1 MTTEKLRMFG
11 DFVFIRR
18 KGLMLFV
25 VLLGLLFSTKD
36 GFAQIAEVKKLE
48 SSLPHIKDSLAYVD
62 VLNRIG
68 MLSHLQY
75 RDSCLYYAQ
84 KAEGIALRHQ
94 YDKGV
99 ADAFNCQGIYY
110 VAINNYL
117 SAKYFNNALQI
128 YKKIEDQQGIC
139 QVQMNVASL
148 ISVNKSGGNAQQYI
162 EEAYENS
169 KSLNKDSIRSILI
182 SKYLNIDTTLSKER
196 FKDLFGEGYAIAKK
210 YKDHRMRIF
219 YAATAGV
226 SLYEEGQKKAGLD
239 TLLNALKQADLMGY
253 ESVKVW
259 TYVALSDMMLDQGK
273 DQLGIN
279 YLTNGL
285 EASEEFGYAEYYR
298 TFAEKLYR
306 YYKLH
311 KQPEKA
317 YYYVSLLLA
326 KRDMIAKA
334 ADQSGFNYLN
344 FALRENENL
353 ELKSKADSRFRMITL
368 LGCLCALSVA
378 LLFFVYRSLREKR
391 AHAEAERKLHELT
404 LLQNAELQK
413 TNHFNTM
420 LISVIAHD
428 VRQPFSTVVMLS
440 SIFNEEVDLLG
451 EQEKLEIMK
460 ELNGTAQKSLSFM
473 DGLLEWIKSKKNGF
487 EYHPEKLMLKTV
499 IEEANTFFQMG
510 QEKKLIR
517 LEMNVPQHISVYA
530 HKQMLLF
537 ILRNMLNNATKFSP
551 VGGLITIAL
560 DSNDGEIVVSIT
572 DQGVGMSQEKIDH
585 LFTLATTDGEE
596 NQIQGAGLALSISYE
611 MATIMKARIEARST
625 LGKGTSFYLSLKKQ
639 EV

>member
-1 MTTEKLRMFG
+1 MMPDQSALIIRKRLMF
-11 DFVFIRR
+11 
-18 KGLMLFV
+18 FV
-25 VLLGLLFSTKD
+25 VLLTMLFGPTT
-36 GFAQIAEVKKLE
+36 GFSQIAEVRDLE
-48 SSLPHIKDSLAYVD
+48 SSLPKIKDSIRYVD

-94 YDKGV
+94 YDKGI
-99 ADAFNCQGIYY
+99 ADALNCQGIYY
-110 VAINNYL
+110 LAINNYL
-117 SAKYFNNALQI
+117 SAKYFNDALQI
-128 YKKIEDQQGIC
+128 YKKIDDQEGIC
-139 QVQMNVASL
+139 KVNMNVGSL

-162 EEAYENS
+162 QEAYENS
-169 KSLNKDSIRSILI
+169 KSLKKDSIRSILI
-182 SKYLNIDTTLSKER
+182 SKYLSIDTSLSSQR
-196 FKDLFGEGYAIAKK
+196 FKALFEEGDAIAKK
-210 YKDHRMRIF
+210 YKDHRMIIF
-219 YAATAGV
+219 YSATAGV
-226 SLYEEGQKKAGLD
+226 TLYKEGQKQAGLD

-259 TYVALSDMMLDQGK
+259 TYAALSDMMLDQGK

-285 EASEEFGYAEYYR
+285 EASEEFGYAEYYT
-298 TFAEKLYR
+298 TFAEKLYS

-311 KQPEKA
+311 GQPEKA

-326 KRDMIAKA
+326 KRDQIAKA
-334 ADQSGFNYLN
+334 ADKSGYNYLN
-344 FALRENENL
+344 FALRENENM
-353 ELKSKADSRFRMITL
+353 ELKSKADSRFRMVAL
-368 LGCLCALSVA
+368 LACLFALSIA
-378 LLFFVYRSLREKR
+378 LLFFVYRSLRVKR
-391 AHAEAERKLHELT
+391 EHAEAQRKLHELT
-404 LLQNAELQK
+404 LRQNIELQK

-440 SIFNEEVDLLG
+440 SIFNKEVDLLG
-451 EQEKLEIMK
+451 EEEKLEIMR

-487 EYHPEKLMLKTV
+487 EYHPEKLILKGL
-499 IEEANTFFQMG
+499 IHEANTFFQMG

-517 LEMNVPQHISVYA
+517 LELDVPEHIVVCA

-551 VGGLITIAL
+551 VGGVITVAVEQ
-560 DSNDGEIVVSIT
+560 NETEIVVSIN
-572 DQGVGMSQEKIDH
+572 DEGMGMSQKKIDH
-585 LFTLATTDGEE
+585 LFTLAAANGDE
-596 NQIQGAGLALSISYE
+596 NQNNGAGLALSISYE
-611 MATIMKARIEARST
+611 MATIMKARIHARSA
-625 LGKGTSFYLSLKKQ
+625 LGKGTTFFLTLKTKG
-639 EV
+639 